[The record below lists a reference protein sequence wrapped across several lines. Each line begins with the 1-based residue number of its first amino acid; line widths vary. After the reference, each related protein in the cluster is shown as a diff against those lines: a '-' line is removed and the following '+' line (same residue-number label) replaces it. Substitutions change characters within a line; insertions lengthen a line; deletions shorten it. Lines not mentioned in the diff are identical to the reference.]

1 MSKKKNNL
9 LGAKDKLA
17 TIWLLIVILAF
28 FWDLICAGISNYII
42 PFTEVVPENLYI
54 ALLFILSPFV
64 VAAFNIGF
72 LKSERKLFASRHFWE
87 FLMLTIYFVFK
98 NSNNFYFYTV
108 FGFYFDYIACMF
120 ISIAIIELL
129 ALSYRVSKRSNF
141 DSKSVIPF
149 YVDSPTIDDKYGRT
163 ESIHIL
169 LHKIHS
175 TYNKYKDCNDGNSFT
190 ILISEEFG
198 CGKTSLLCQLRYTIE
213 KLYSESFIYIEF
225 KPWLCDNPDSIIR
238 EFFRLLHNELE
249 KHTSIPHG
257 LFGSYVRQLVKQSPN
272 NLYTF
277 WIKVFCKQES
287 LTKEHDTIKD
297 CLAKIKRPIIITIDD
312 VDRLQKEEIRVVL
325 NLIRDTADF
334 KNIFY
339 VIAADKTNLKHSLE
353 SIEVKDTDSYLKKFI
368 NFEFLFPANDYV
380 IKELLDQSLGK
391 VLLSHFSE
399 EDTRNLKDK
408 MLGIAN
414 ISVAFENPRD
424 LYRFL
429 NVYSYALDSVMNNG
443 LKNDINNEDL
453 FALTF
458 IQYANPIVYKLL
470 RDRDEII
477 LTYNNGDSLSI
488 NEKCRVLFTSPSTRK
503 MLERLEERNRTT
515 CEKKKEMFQ
524 KEDELKEDAIRCHNE
539 IYKEF
544 VSFIFNKRNQV
555 DATCMRY
562 PDSYFRYFS
571 YKLKNT
577 QLLGSKV
584 LQLISPDN
592 DNFENDI
599 INIITNNQEKSFV
612 HIISRNLHTLKENQ
626 LNIFKKIHTFILQLC
641 ELKPE
646 VVDRL
651 SHFGHAMEVENVIQ
665 IYDLDSL
672 MRSLYYDETKFDHFG
687 NKPNVTIKLQY
698 DKDKRELEDYIY
710 SNTYDINVMSIFLSK
725 AINQIE
731 CLIFSSDDYERWS
744 RHIIDSFIHK
754 MKEYTPHELF
764 SNDILYTINHLSEMN
779 NTYWADAFGK
789 HLNLSHLYKEWLA
802 HIIIYNDGK
811 FGFYNQFTK
820 QMGFETIDEWK
831 NVLNKCD
838 KIKRTKY
845 VHDLLSVLN
854 TDLRSIEIKE
864 HPYLEYVKEYWS
876 KNEIDY
882 CLRE

>member
-1 MSKKKNNL
+1 MSKKKNDL
-9 LGAKDKLA
+9 FFAKGKLA
-17 TIWLLIVILAF
+17 TIWFLIVILAF
-28 FWDLICAGISNYII
+28 FWDLIRAGISHYII

-87 FLMLTIYFVFK
+87 FLALTIYFVFK
-98 NSNNFYFYTV
+98 NTNSFYFYTV

-129 ALSYRVSKRSNF
+129 SLFYRMSKRANF
-141 DSKSVIPF
+141 DSKSVTPF
-149 YVDSPTIDDKYGRT
+149 HVDSPTIDDKYGRT
-163 ESIHIL
+163 ESVLVL
-169 LHKIHS
+169 LRKIHS
-175 TYNKYKDCNDGNSFT
+175 TYYKYKDCNDGNSFT
-190 ILISEEFG
+190 ILMSEEFG
-198 CGKTSLLCQLRYTIE
+198 YGKTSLLCQLRNTIE
-213 KLYSESFIYIEF
+213 ELYSESFIYIEF

-238 EFFRLLHNELE
+238 EFFRLLQNELE

-257 LFGSYVRQLVKQSPN
+257 LFGSYVGQLVKQSPN

-277 WIKVFCKQES
+277 WIKVFYKQES

-297 CLAKIKRPIIITIDD
+297 CLAKMKRPIIITIDD
-312 VDRLQKEEIRVVL
+312 VDRLQKEEMRVVL

-339 VIAADKTNLKHSLE
+339 IIAADKTNLKHSLE

-368 NFEFLFPANDYV
+368 NFEFLFPANDNV
-380 IKELLDQSLGK
+380 MKELLDENLGK
-391 VLLSHFSE
+391 VLLNWFSE
-399 EDTRNLKDK
+399 EETRNLKER

-443 LKNDINNEDL
+443 LKSDINNEDL

-458 IQYANPIVYKLL
+458 IQYANPSVYKLL

-477 LTYNNGDSLSI
+477 LTYNDDSLSI
-488 NEKCRVLFTSPSTRK
+488 NEKCRELFMSPSTRQ
-503 MLERLEERNRTT
+503 MLERLGERNKTT
-515 CEKKKEMFQ
+515 SEKKKEMFQ

-544 VSFIFNKRNQV
+544 VGFIFNKRSLV
-555 DATCMRY
+555 DATRMRY

-571 YKLKNT
+571 YKLKNS

-584 LQLISPDN
+584 LQLVSPDN

-599 INIITNNQEKSFV
+599 VDIITNNQEKSFV
-612 HIISRNLHTLKENQ
+612 HILSRNLHTLKEDQ
-626 LNIFKKIHTFILQLC
+626 LNIFKKIHIFILQLC

-651 SHFGHAMEVENVIQ
+651 SHFGHAMEVENAIQ

-672 MRSLYYDETKFDHFG
+672 MRSLYYDETKFDYSG
-687 NKPNVTIKLQY
+687 NKPNVTIKQQY
-698 DKDKRELEDYIY
+698 DKDKRKLEDYIY
-710 SNTYDINVMSIFLSK
+710 SNTYDINVMTIFLSK

-731 CLIFSSDDYERWS
+731 Y
-744 RHIIDSFIHK
+744 
-754 MKEYTPHELF
+754 LF
-764 SNDILYTINHLSEMN
+764 FQVMILRDGVDIL
-779 NTYWADAFGK
+779 
-789 HLNLSHLYKEWLA
+789 
-802 HIIIYNDGK
+802 
-811 FGFYNQFTK
+811 
-820 QMGFETIDEWK
+820 
-831 NVLNKCD
+831 
-838 KIKRTKY
+838 
-845 VHDLLSVLN
+845 
-854 TDLRSIEIKE
+854 
-864 HPYLEYVKEYWS
+864 
-876 KNEIDY
+876 
-882 CLRE
+882 